1 MPVQATTAEVSDGNA
16 DALIRPT
23 QDSVAFKA
31 VSNGDGEI
39 SQMLPEGQPQVLET
53 AAERRA
59 RRHSHWIV
67 YITTFVMSIGFS
79 IVLTGVWP
87 YLQQLDTGVSKEFLG
102 WVIAANPLG
111 QMIASPLLGLWGN
124 KAGSNRGAF
133 LATILLFIVGNI
145 LYAVLSVFG
154 SAARG
159 IMIFSRFLVGVS
171 SANIAIIRS
180 YIASSTT
187 LKERTTAVAL
197 TSAAQGLGFII
208 GPAIQAALA
217 VAISHEKESENKTSL
232 VSEML
237 EDEMGDVGLGI
248 EWNMYTATGWFA
260 TVLGAL
266 NFFLF
271 MPCIFKEY
279 PIAAKEAQL
288 RRYTA
293 KEDQKLPKP
302 DYPALLGVLVSFFII
317 LFIYVL
323 LETLLVPMCID
334 LYAWSDEKAVTVV
347 GVGLS
352 IAGAISIVMF
362 TLTSVLTRRFDERKV
377 FIFLGLVPL
386 TVSMLIHFPMGNTY
400 PKMQNCT
407 SYDIAHVFDDS
418 AVVPEFQMNFTEP
431 SNTLSRHRRHAVRDD
446 TCTDLG
452 CPQEQ
457 EWCLYT
463 PIIERPQMAVAD
475 VAAVIGY
482 PVAFTLSS
490 SFFSKILGPK
500 PQGVWMGILTSTG
513 SLSRVTGPVFV
524 SYMYTALG
532 TRWTFG
538 ILFVVMSLT
547 LVIISLL
554 FKRLVPMKWVST

>member
-1 MPVQATTAEVSDGNA
+1 M
-16 DALIRPT
+16 
-23 QDSVAFKA
+23 
-31 VSNGDGEI
+31 
-39 SQMLPEGQPQVLET
+39 
-53 AAERRA
+53 
-59 RRHSHWIV
+59 
-67 YITTFVMSIGFS
+67 
-79 IVLTGVWP
+79 
-87 YLQQLDTGVSKEFLG
+87 
-102 WVIAANPLG
+102 
-111 QMIASPLLGLWGN
+111 
-124 KAGSNRGAF
+124 
-133 LATILLFIVGNI
+133 
-145 LYAVLSVFG
+145 
-154 SAARG
+154 
-159 IMIFSRFLVGVS
+159 
-171 SANIAIIRS
+171 
-180 YIASSTT
+180 
-187 LKERTTAVAL
+187 
-197 TSAAQGLGFII
+197 
-208 GPAIQAALA
+208 
-217 VAISHEKESENKTSL
+217 
-232 VSEML
+232 
-237 EDEMGDVGLGI
+237 
-248 EWNMYTATGWFA
+248 
-260 TVLGAL
+260 
-266 NFFLF
+266 
-271 MPCIFKEY
+271 
-279 PIAAKEAQL
+279 
-288 RRYTA
+288 
-293 KEDQKLPKP
+293 PKP

-407 SYDIAHVFDDS
+407 SYDSAHVFDDS
-418 AVVPEFQMNFTEP
+418 AVVPEFQMNFTES

-554 FKRLVPMKWVST
+554 FKRLVPMKWVAT

>member
-1 MPVQATTAEVSDGNA
+1 MPAQVAAAEEFDENS
-16 DALIRPT
+16 DALFRPSR
-23 QDSVAFKA
+23 DSPV
-31 VSNGDGEI
+31 VSTSENRDGEI
-39 SQMLPEGQPQVLET
+39 SQMIPEGQPEVLET
-53 AAERRA
+53 ASERRA
-59 RRHSHWIV
+59 RRHSHWII
-67 YITTFVMSIGFS
+67 YITAFVMSIGFS

-87 YLQQLDTGVSKEFLG
+87 YLQRLDAGVSKEFLG
-102 WVIAANPLG
+102 WAIAANPLG
-111 QMIASPLLGLWGN
+111 QMVASPLLGLWGN

-133 LATILLFIVGNI
+133 LTTILLFIVGNI
-145 LYAVLSVFG
+145 LYAILSLFG
-154 SAARG
+154 TAARG
-159 IMIFSRFLVGVS
+159 VMIFSRFLVGIS

-217 VAISHEKESENKTSL
+217 VAFSHEKTSENKTSS
-232 VSEML
+232 VPEIL
-237 EDEMGDVGLGI
+237 EDEAEDAGLGI
-248 EWNMYTATGWFA
+248 EWNMYTATGWVA
-260 TVLGAL
+260 TFLGAL

-288 RRYTA
+288 KRDAA
-293 KEDQKLPKP
+293 KEDKKLPKP
-302 DYPALLGVLVSFFII
+302 DYLALVGVLVSFFII

-323 LETLLVPMCID
+323 IETLLVPMCID
-334 LYAWSDEKAVTVV
+334 LYAWTDEQAITVV

-352 IAGAISIVMF
+352 IAGAVSVIMF
-362 TLTSVLTRRFDERKV
+362 TLTSVLTRKFDERKV
-377 FIFLGLVPL
+377 FIFVGLVPL
-386 TVSMLIHFPMGNTY
+386 TIAMLIHFPMGNTY

-407 SYDIAHVFDDS
+407 SHDS
-418 AVVPEFQMNFTEP
+418 ASELGSLTTVLPNMNFTEP
-431 SNTLSRHRRHAVRDD
+431 NSSLSRQRRHSARDD

-452 CPQEQ
+452 CPQKQ

-463 PIIERPQMAVAD
+463 PIVEMPQMVVAD
-475 VAAVIGY
+475 TVAVIGY

-490 SFFSKILGPK
+490 SFFSKLLGPK

-513 SLSRVTGPVFV
+513 SFSRVTGPIFV

-554 FKRLVPMKWVST
+554 FRRLVPMKLVAT